1 MPDWFRKGVEAAL
14 LAPMAMNQQKFFLTL
29 AGD

>member
-14 LAPMAMNQQKFFLTL
+14 LAPMAMNRQKLFFAL